1 MHNWK
6 KAIVKMSDTIHDTIQ
21 KIDDSSLQI
30 ALVIDE
36 QERLVGTVTDG
47 DVRRGILKGIPL
59 HHSVVD
65 IMNPEPF
72 KLEEGLD
79 NLKVLVNMK
88 RMHLRHIPIVNKENQ
103 IVDLKYYEDLLEFQT
118 KDNWVVLMAG
128 GLGSRLRPLTE
139 DTPKPLLK
147 IGDKPILETILESF
161 IEHGFYNFYISVN
174 YKAEM
179 IEDYFKDGSQWGVNI
194 RYLRENQRLGTAG
207 PLSLLPETPNKPILV
222 MNGDLLTKVNF
233 AQMLQFHTENQSK
246 ATMCVREYNVQIPYG
261 VVHVDQHRLR
271 GIEEKPIQSY
281 FVSAG
286 IYLLDP
292 SVIQRIPVGEFFDMP
307 TLYEELIKEG
317 EETSVFPIREYWL
330 DIGRVDDFH
339 KANGDYSEIFG

>member
-6 KAIVKMSDTIHDTIQ
+6 KAIVKRSDTIHDTIQ

-88 RMHLRHIPIVNKENQ
+88 RKHLRHIPIVNKENQ

-118 KDNWVVLMAG
+118 KDNWVILMAG

-139 DTPKPLLK
+139 NTPKPLLK